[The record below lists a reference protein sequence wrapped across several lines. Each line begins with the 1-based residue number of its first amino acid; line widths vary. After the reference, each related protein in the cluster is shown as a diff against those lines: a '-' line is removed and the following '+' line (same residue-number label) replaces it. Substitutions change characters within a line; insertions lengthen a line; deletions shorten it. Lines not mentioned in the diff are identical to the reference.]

1 MESRLQ
7 HDRNCFLCGK
17 PASDVHH
24 IFNGPYRK
32 RSEEDGMV
40 VYLCR
45 WCHMYLHEHPG
56 KAKMLKLKA
65 QLVWESVYGDRE
77 AFIKRYGKNYG
88 TDR

>member
-1 MESRLQ
+1 
-7 HDRNCFLCGK
+7 
-17 PASDVHH
+17 
-24 IFNGPYRK
+24 
-32 RSEEDGMV
+32 MV

-45 WCHMYLHEHPG
+45 WCHMYLHENPG

-65 QLVWESVYGDRE
+65 QLVWESIYGDRE

>member
-1 MESRLQ
+1 
-7 HDRNCFLCGK
+7 
-17 PASDVHH
+17 
-24 IFNGPYRK
+24 
-32 RSEEDGMV
+32 MV

-88 TDR
+88 RWRRPEIGEPCESSSYRFSS